1 MNKIILYI
9 TLLLCFT
16 SCKHDN
22 DNPNKNSCQRTVLI
36 YIAANNNLSGYSQ
49 LDIEEMRQ
57 GVISN
62 GLNGGRLLIF
72 NITRKQSPALYEMKD
87 DGKMELLKE
96 YGDNISSVD
105 PGTLRQVCEDSRR
118 IAPNSDYGL
127 ILWSHSSGWLSHTPS
142 SPNRNSGME
151 YSWGMDGSQ
160 AMTIPQLREVLEGIS
175 FSFIYFDSCFMGNIE
190 SLYELRN
197 NASAIVASPT
207 EVLTEG
213 MPYDKNIKCF
223 FASPEADMVQA
234 AKNTFNYYNSLNG
247 ADRSCTISVY
257 NTSALE
263 KLASVARNIMAAN
276 TKIPQGV
283 ELQQYGYNINGAYF
297 DGYFYDM
304 YQYLSSLCINNQQL
318 TNELNDVWNNLTT
331 FQAHTPLFWNRFSLD
346 KTNGVSCFIYPDNEI
361 IGAKYGYTELEWY
374 TNVVLPSTK

>member
-96 YGDNISSVD
+96 YGDNRSSVD

-151 YSWGMDGSQ
+151 YS
-160 AMTIPQLREVLEGIS
+160 
-175 FSFIYFDSCFMGNIE
+175 
-190 SLYELRN
+190 
-197 NASAIVASPT
+197 
-207 EVLTEG
+207 
-213 MPYDKNIKCF
+213 
-223 FASPEADMVQA
+223 
-234 AKNTFNYYNSLNG
+234 
-247 ADRSCTISVY
+247 
-257 NTSALE
+257 
-263 KLASVARNIMAAN
+263 
-276 TKIPQGV
+276 
-283 ELQQYGYNINGAYF
+283 
-297 DGYFYDM
+297 
-304 YQYLSSLCINNQQL
+304 
-318 TNELNDVWNNLTT
+318 
-331 FQAHTPLFWNRFSLD
+331 
-346 KTNGVSCFIYPDNEI
+346 
-361 IGAKYGYTELEWY
+361 
-374 TNVVLPSTK
+374 